1 MSKLFEALQKIEQKS
16 TPEPLPPGNNL
27 AKKQSARPFN
37 TILLI
42 LIFLFVTG
50 GVVLYS
56 LDLHT
61 GTVFHGNTSAVPH
74 LQEKMVH
81 SPVKQ
86 KETKKTAI
94 KTSLSDTD
102 NFHEPYTPSKIQIN
116 PVEVKKQQPTPPS
129 HQEIIKSLPENLK
142 VPVSQVGSVTQQLQK
157 QQGELKKTVQQLLYQ
172 AEERRKEGDMEA
184 AVILYR
190 RAWKLENSPET
201 ANNLAAGLI
210 TMKKFNDA
218 YNLLQKALAM
228 APDDQDIQYNIK
240 ILKKFFLK
248 EKNNNQIHL
257 D

>member
-1 MSKLFEALQKIEQKS
+1 MSKLFEALQIIEQQS
-16 TPEPLPPGNNL
+16 TPEPFTPGNNL
-27 AKKQSARPFN
+27 AKKQSTRPFN

-61 GTVFHGNTSAVPH
+61 GTFFRGDTSVPH
-74 LQEKMVH
+74 LQENMVQ
-81 SPVKQ
+81 SSVKQ
-86 KETKKTAI
+86 KETKKTEI

-102 NFHEPYTPSKIQIN
+102 NFHEPYNPSKIQIN
-116 PVEVKKQQPTPPS
+116 PVEVKKQQPTTTS
-129 HQEIIKSLPENLK
+129 HQKIIKSLPEKLK

-157 QQGELKKTVQQLLYQ
+157 QQNELKKTVQQLLYQ

-190 RAWKLENSPET
+190 RAWKLEKSPET

-210 TMKKFNDA
+210 TMKNFNDA
-218 YNLLQKALAM
+218 YKLLQKALAM

-240 ILKKFFLK
+240 ILNKYLTERK
-248 EKNNNQIHL
+248 
-257 D
+257 